1 MTDPPDFLTD
11 PPDSSSAPPSRRP
24 RWLSLLW
31 TAVALAVLAPLGWV
45 INLPYFSAS
54 AGPTGDAVDAV
65 IVQEGF
71 RTFQPEGEL
80 LLLTVSLQPVNLYE
94 ATVAFFDRRIDLIEK
109 ELLRPQGETN
119 EEARQR
125 GLRAME
131 RSKDIAV
138 AVALAELGLEQD
150 LAAGVEV
157 VGVFR
162 EAPASETLA
171 DGDLLVEMESQPIRT
186 VDDIRTILESRLP
199 GEEVKVTVIRGSE
212 RIPLSFALHSN
223 PDSPERAM
231 VGISASTAYPIEID
245 SANYGGPSAGMIYTL
260 AVIDLL
266 EEGNLTDGRVVAGTG
281 TIGMDGS
288 VGAIGGIRQKLVAAE
303 AAGADVVLVPT
314 DNYAEATTA
323 PVDVEI
329 VAVETISDAVSY
341 LREGKAGT
349 KETQ

>member
-1 MTDPPDFLTD
+1 MTDSGSPP
-11 PPDSSSAPPSRRP
+11 APPRTRP
-24 RWLSLLW
+24 RWFSFLW
-31 TAVALAVLAPLGWV
+31 TAVVLVLLTPLGWLV
-45 INLPYFSAS
+45 NLPYFSAS

-65 IVQEGF
+65 IVDEGF
-71 RTFQPEGEL
+71 PTFHPEGEL

-94 ATVAFFDRRIDLIEK
+94 ATVALFDRRIDLIDRD
-109 ELLRPQGETN
+109 LLRPQGETDQ
-119 EEARQR
+119 EARQR
-125 GLRAME
+125 NLRAME

-138 AVALAELGLEQD
+138 AVALAELGLEET

-157 VGVFR
+157 VGVFQ
-162 EAPASETLA
+162 EAPAFETLA
-171 DGDLLVEMESQPIRT
+171 DGDLVVEMESERIRT
-186 VDDIRTILESRLP
+186 VGDIRRVLESRLP
-199 GEEVKVTVIRGSE
+199 GEMVEVIVIRGSE
-212 RIPLSFALHSN
+212 RIPLRFALHSN
-223 PDSPERAM
+223 PDSPDRAM

-281 TIGMDGS
+281 TISMDGS
-288 VGAIGGIRQKLVAAE
+288 VGAIGGIRQKLVAAQ
-303 AAGADVVLVPT
+303 AAGADVVLVPK

-341 LREGKAGT
+341 LRKGKTGVG
-349 KETQ
+349 ETQ

>member
-1 MTDPPDFLTD
+1 MTDGGTPPL
-11 PPDSSSAPPSRRP
+11 PARSRP
-24 RWLSLLW
+24 RWRTFLW
-31 TAVALAVLAPLGWV
+31 TAVVVALLTPLGWL

-65 IVQEGF
+65 IVQEGLE
-71 RTFQPEGEL
+71 TYQPEGEL

-109 ELLRPQGETN
+109 ELLRPRGETN
-119 EEARQR
+119 EEARRR

-138 AVALAELGLEQD
+138 AVALQQLGLDET

-157 VGVFR
+157 VGVFQ
-162 EAPASETLA
+162 EAPAFDTLV
-171 DGDLLVEMESQPIRT
+171 DGDLVVEMESQPIRT
-186 VDDIRTILESRLP
+186 VGDIRSILETRSP
-199 GEEVKVTVIRGSE
+199 GDEVEAVVLRGSE
-212 RIPLSFALHSN
+212 RIRLSFALHSN
-223 PDSPERAM
+223 PDAPDRAM
-231 VGISASTAYPIEID
+231 VGISASTNYPIEID

-303 AAGADVVLVPT
+303 AAGADVVLVPR

-329 VAVETISDAVSY
+329 VAVESISDAVSY
-341 LREGKAGT
+341 LREGVTGT
-349 KETQ
+349 RETQ